1 MLRSSVPA
9 PEADLDLRV
18 RRWDYL
24 GVIVSGI
31 CVVHC
36 MAMPL
41 LLGLLPALGLS
52 FLARD
57 GFHQVL
63 AALVVIVAVAAFV
76 PGYRVHRQKSIVAL
90 GAVGI
95 VLLGGAAYLP
105 ELSVFVESA
114 VTAFGGALLVVAH
127 VLNRRRLAAH
137 GHAHAHD
144 HAH

>member
-1 MLRSSVPA
+1 VPA
-9 PEADLDLRV
+9 SEANLDLRV

-24 GVIVSGI
+24 GVVVSGI

-36 MAMPL
+36 MAMPV

-63 AALVVIVAVAAFV
+63 AALVLVVAVAAFV
-76 PGYRVHRQKSIVAL
+76 PGYRVHHQKSILVL
-90 GAVGI
+90 GTLGI
-95 VLLGGAAYLP
+95 ALLGGAAYVP
-105 ELSVFVESA
+105 GLSLVVESA
-114 VTAFGGALLVVAH
+114 VTAFGGSLLVLAH

-137 GHAHAHD
+137 GKSHD
-144 HAH
+144 HPH

>member
-9 PEADLDLRV
+9 SEADLDLRV

-24 GVIVSGI
+24 GVVVSGI

-63 AALVVIVAVAAFV
+63 AALVLFVAIAAFV
-76 PGYRVHRQKSIVAL
+76 PGYRVHRQKGILLL

-95 VLLGGAAYLP
+95 ALLGGAAYLP
-105 ELSVFVESA
+105 GFSLMAESA
-114 VTAFGGALLVVAH
+114 VTAFGGSLLVVAH

-137 GHAHAHD
+137 GHSHD
-144 HAH
+144 HPH